1 MKKAKSVGLPL
12 IAATLALGAM
22 SSCNRSE
29 HTAPSEHADHSADGI
44 AEKRATAADPHS
56 FSRPREAVVRH
67 LDLDLVVDFESQTL
81 TGTATYEI
89 EAAPEADEI
98 VFDTRDL
105 EISSVI
111 VTAAGEARQAAFSL
125 SEEQPFLGRALRV
138 ELPPA
143 ANTVRIAYATSPQ
156 AAALQWLGP
165 EQTAS
170 GKPFLLSQ
178 SQAILARTWVPC
190 QDTPGVRMTYSAT
203 LRVPKDLMAVM
214 SAENPTERAVDG
226 VYHFEMPQAI
236 PSYLLAVAVGDL
248 EFRSI
253 DERAGVYAEP
263 SVVEAAAWEFADV
276 PAMMTAAEKLYGPYA
291 WGRYDL
297 LVLPPSFPFG
307 GMENP
312 RLTFATPTIIS
323 GDRSL
328 VALVAHEL
336 AHSWSGNLVTNA
348 TWDDFWLNE
357 GMTTYITGRLMEE
370 LYGVEYAQMLAVLG
384 RQDLLATFEEFDPSS
399 PDSHLKLALAGRD
412 PDDGMND
419 IAYEKGSAFLST
431 LEAKVGRKRF
441 DEFLRGYF
449 SHFSF
454 KSLDTETFVSY
465 LRENLLAG
473 EANLSQSPDMS
484 DALNLEAWIY
494 GPGLPAG
501 AWTPESA
508 EFDRVEAQITALEQ
522 GTEPADLDTGDWSTH
537 HWLHFLRKLPDRTTS
552 AEFAAFD
559 IQWHFNT
566 SGNSEI
572 QSAWFERAIEAG
584 HTDVYP
590 ALGEFLLRVGRRKF
604 LKPLYTALAATP
616 QGLSWA
622 REVYGEARGGYH
634 SVSSNTI
641 DEILGWEAGE

>member
-1 MKKAKSVGLPL
+1 MKIKCVTSALV
-12 IAATLALGAM
+12 AATLALGAL
-22 SSCNRSE
+22 SACRHSE
-29 HTAPSEHADHSADGI
+29 RTPDDTTELNS
-44 AEKRATAADPHS
+44 TVLDPHS
-56 FSRPREAVVRH
+56 FSRPAEAVVRH
-67 LDLDLVVDFESQTL
+67 LDLDLEVDFATRTL
-81 TGTATYEI
+81 TGTATYDI

-98 VFDTRDL
+98 IFDTRDL

-111 VTAAGEARQAAFSL
+111 VTAADKTREAAFSL

-143 ANTVRIAYATSPQ
+143 ASTVQIAYATRPQ
-156 AAALQWLGP
+156 AAALQWLTP

-203 LRVPKDLMAVM
+203 VRVPKDLMAVM
-214 SAENPTERAVDG
+214 SAENPTERSDDG

-236 PSYLLAVAVGDL
+236 PSYLLAIAVGDL

-263 SVVEAAAWEFADV
+263 SVIEAAAWEFADV

-312 RLTFATPTIIS
+312 RLTFATPTIIA

-370 LYGVEYAQMLAVLG
+370 LYGVEYASMLAVLG
-384 RQDLLATFEEFDPSS
+384 RQDLVATFDDLDPDS

-412 PDDGMND
+412 PDEGMND

-431 LEAKVGRKRF
+431 LEAKVGRERF

-465 LRENLLAG
+465 LRANLLAD
-473 EANLSQSPDMS
+473 EPNLSQSPDMF
-484 DALNLEAWIY
+484 DALDLEAWIY
-494 GPGLPAG
+494 GPGMPAG

-508 EFDRVEAQITALEQ
+508 EFDRVEEQIVALAQGAS
-522 GTEPADLDTGDWSTH
+522 PADLDTNAWTTH
-537 HWLHFLRKLPDRTTS
+537 HWLHFLRKLPGATTS
-552 AEFAAFD
+552 SALAALDAQFG
-559 IQWHFNT
+559 FNS

-572 QSAWFERAIEAG
+572 QSAWFERAVKVS
-584 HTDVYP
+584 HTDAYP
-590 ALGEFLLRVGRRKF
+590 ALREFLLRVGRRKF
-604 LKPLYTALAATP
+604 LKPLYTALAATTE
-616 QGLSWA
+616 GLGWA
-622 REVYGEARGGYH
+622 REVYREARGGYH

-641 DEILGWEAGE
+641 DEILGWEADE